1 MLGSFFDTVQNIIIP
16 QYDMKINIDMD
27 KNLCYNKYHLQ
38 MNFCIEVKLIVYV
51 EGTYRN
57 YTNHI

>member
-1 MLGSFFDTVQNIIIP
+1 
-16 QYDMKINIDMD
+16 MKINIDMD